1 MYLILQYFY
10 IAIFFEYSYR
20 IPSNKREI
28 EMKKNNSLLVLGIVS
43 ISLLFLLSV
52 IQSSTAQRQDDDDK
66 DHDKDKWN
74 RHDIMMMTTSTVMI
88 LN

>member
-1 MYLILQYFY
+1 
-10 IAIFFEYSYR
+10 
-20 IPSNKREI
+20 
-28 EMKKNNSLLVLGIVS
+28 MKKNNSLLVLGIVS

-88 LN
+88 LD